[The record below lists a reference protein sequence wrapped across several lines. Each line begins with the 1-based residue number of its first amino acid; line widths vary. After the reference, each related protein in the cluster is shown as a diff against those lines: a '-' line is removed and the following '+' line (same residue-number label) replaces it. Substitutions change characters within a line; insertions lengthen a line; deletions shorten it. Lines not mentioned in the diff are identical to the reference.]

1 MRTLPLIANP
11 RTVAAILPLLMLACL
26 SALPV
31 AAQDDDTYWCPMRG
45 KPCQLDDYHG
55 PGKCND
61 CKMPLIT
68 KARFLEF
75 NKQVEANK
83 MTLGVVLYEGFEL
96 LDVFGPLEM
105 FAYAEQIEIVMIA
118 EEAGSIVSGQGPSAV
133 AEYGFDDAPKLDIL
147 LVPGGAGTFREMNN
161 EVMLSWLRE
170 RSEQAEITTSVCSGS
185 AILAK
190 AGILDGRRATSNKQ
204 FFDLAASEGKEVDWV
219 WEARWVDDGDIVT
232 SSGVSA
238 GMDMALHIIKRL
250 FGQETADAISI
261 GTEYEWQR
269 DSTHDPFSK
278 LIERK

>member
-1 MRTLPLIANP
+1 MRATYAVLPM
-11 RTVAAILPLLMLACL
+11 LLLACL
-26 SALPV
+26 AAVPASAQ
-31 AAQDDDTYWCPMRG
+31 ATEIYWCPMRG
-45 KPCQLDDYHG
+45 APCQLDDYHG
-55 PGKCND
+55 PGKCTD
-61 CKMPLIT
+61 CKMPLVT
-68 KARFLEF
+68 KTRYLEF

-105 FAYAEQIEIVMIA
+105 FAYAPEIDIVMIA
-118 EEAGSIVSGQGPSAV
+118 EEAGAIKSGQGPSAN
-133 AEYGFDDAPKLDIL
+133 ADYGFEDAPKLDLL

-161 EVMLSWLRE
+161 ETMLSWLRE
-170 RSEQAEITTSVCSGS
+170 RSATAEITTSVCSGS

-204 FFDLAASEGKEVDWV
+204 FFDLAASEGKEVEWV
-219 WEARWVDDGDIVT
+219 WDARWVDDGDIVT

-238 GMDMALHIIKRL
+238 GMDMALHVIKRL
-250 FGQETADAISI
+250 FGEEAAESIAI